1 MAQAISLKEIL
12 NGGCGNQ
19 LLLLLFFFIGT
30 IIASFDL
37 QVVLIYPNKFRASSE
52 KEIQNRFSRLQA
64 SLISDRNNFSY
75 FNLQLTLMFSFKFLV
90 DGPFGSGKEIRKFKI
105 DFQDGRRSGHLVCTN
120 ETILAM
126 FNLKVILIL
135 HNKFRVN

>member
-1 MAQAISLKEIL
+1 MAAVAAIFFFI
-12 NGGCGNQ
+12 
-19 LLLLLFFFIGT
+19 FFFIGT

-37 QVVLIYPNKFRASSE
+37 QVVLIHPNKFRASSG
-52 KEIQNRFSRLQA
+52 KEIQNRFSRLRA

-90 DGPFGSGKEIRKFKI
+90 DGPFGSEKEIRKFKI

-135 HNKFRVN
+135 HNKFRVNWPVHKKKV